1 MSAREPAFSEVEL
14 SSIAKALDDAA
25 SHTELGALIRDCGLS
40 EPSSIEGL
48 SKWKRIYNALARAQ
62 SQTQTGN
69 FPMKFVLT
77 ALSPKRFLNRTST
90 FDNCR
95 SRVNEIL
102 AFRGWHIL
110 NNGKFRRVEHAAT
123 IEEAKE
129 RADRLRS
136 ALERRQVHQDVLAF
150 CRAELLQENY
160 FHAVLEATKSVS
172 EKIRAKTG
180 LTGDAGELA
189 QKAFSLGQAGMPF
202 LAFNPLTTD
211 TDKSEQSGLMNLFMG
226 MFGAFRNV
234 TAHGPKISWA
244 ITERDALDLMTL
256 ASLLHRR
263 LDAAV
268 RTTRQ
273 P

>member
-1 MSAREPAFSEVEL
+1 MAHKEPPFSEADLTAIAKCIDTAATHSELGSLLRDVGLVEPA
-14 SSIAKALDDAA
+14 
-25 SHTELGALIRDCGLS
+25 G
-40 EPSSIEGL
+40 PSG
-48 SKWKRIYNALARAQ
+48 SKWQRIYNALANAQ
-62 SQTQTGN
+62 NSTGTGN
-69 FPMKFVLT
+69 LAMKLIQTV
-77 ALSPKRFLNRTST
+77 LSPKRFVHRAAEFNDARA
-90 FDNCR
+90 
-95 SRVNEIL
+95 RVNQFL
-102 AFRGWHIL
+102 AFRGWHLIDT
-110 NNGKFRRVEHAAT
+110 GKFSRVAQAAT
-123 IEEAKE
+123 IGEAKA

-136 ALERRQVHQDVLAF
+136 ELERRQVHPDVLAF

-160 FHAVLEATKSVS
+160 FHAVLESTKSVS

-189 QKAFSLGQAGMPF
+189 QRAFSLGQAGMPF

-211 TDKSEQSGLMNLFMG
+211 TDKSEQSGLMNLFLG

-234 TAHGPKISWA
+234 TAHGPKISWT
-244 ITERDALDLMTL
+244 ITEQDALDLMTL

-268 RTTRQ
+268 RTTKQ